1 MRRSAAR
8 VLMVAGTVA
17 LLVLSGCARQT
28 GDSGSVT
35 GGEYVV
41 GLQDVSSGTSVS
53 GTVHPLRSATLTAQ
67 VQAKVTD
74 VAVKEGDS
82 VQEGQVLLRLDS
94 RLQDNQLAQAES
106 RYHAA
111 VASRRVAAL
120 SGSAQTRKQ
129 LEASLTQ
136 ALAQQVAAQVN
147 LRNFSDKDTSPEQ
160 LSNLEAQVAQAEAT
174 LRSAENSLASLRDYD
189 TSDLQVAMADFAV
202 QQAELSLSMAQTRL
216 SVLQS
221 KAVTDSQMVQ
231 LKAQVDQAQSSLHI
245 AQLRLEESARSPL
258 TSPESLAVLEEQV
271 AQARSS
277 LTVAQS
283 NLDNADSTST
293 ASESDIELQRMQVES
308 AQVTLENAEA
318 SYKVAVAGADQKKL
332 QIASAEEQVKQAQSS
347 LTVAQNNLESTRKT
361 VGART
366 NDLASLQAQ
375 VQQADAAVELA
386 RANLAAF
393 PDTEQRNALQLQT
406 AEEQERQALLALQA
420 QRLASDNYVITA
432 PWSGTVLALSVSVGD
447 LASPQTSLVRIADT
461 SAWNVESFLDEVDIL
476 SVKPGQAVDVTID
489 SYPDQTFAG
498 TVDTLGRTLTRTPE
512 GLSSYA
518 LKIRLTAPPSTM
530 VDGMSADA
538 TIILKTAKSVLAVPV
553 ESVVT
558 EGGKRYVYVLSSG
571 SGGRTTTTKTEVGVG
586 LEGDDYV
593 EVTSGLKAGD
603 RIVREPPITTDT
615 TQFPGSPF
623 SGGQ

>member
-1 MRRSAAR
+1 MRRNTAR
-8 VLMVAGTVA
+8 VLMVAIVVPMLA
-17 LLVLSGCARQT
+17 VSGCARRTQ
-28 GDSGSVT
+28 DSSTVT
-35 GGEYVV
+35 GGEYIV
-41 GLQDVSSGTSVS
+41 GLQDVSSGTAVS
-53 GTVHPLRSATLTAQ
+53 GMVHPLRSATLTAQ
-67 VQAKVTD
+67 VQAKVVA

-82 VQEGQVLLRLDS
+82 VKEGQVLLRLDS

-106 RYHAA
+106 RYRAA
-111 VASRRVAAL
+111 VASRKVAAL
-120 SGSAQTRKQ
+120 SGSTQTRKQ

-147 LRNFSDKDTSPEQ
+147 LRNFDDKDTSPEQ

-174 LRSAENSLASLRDYD
+174 LRSARNSLKSLQDYD

-221 KAVTDSQMVQ
+221 KGVTDSQMVQ
-231 LKAQVDQAQSSLHI
+231 LQAQVDQAQSSLRI
-245 AQLRLEESARSPL
+245 AQLRLDESARSPL

-277 LTVAQS
+277 LKVAQS
-283 NLDNADSTST
+283 NLDSASSTSA

-308 AQVTLENAEA
+308 AQVSLQNAEA
-318 SYKVAVAGADQKKL
+318 SYRVAVAGADQKKL

-347 LTVAQNNLESTRKT
+347 LTIAQNNLESTRTT
-361 VGART
+361 VGARP
-366 NDLASLQAQ
+366 NDLETLKAQ

-406 AEEQERQALLALQA
+406 AQEQERQALLALQA
-420 QRLASDNYVITA
+420 QQLGSDNYVITA
-432 PWSGTVLALSVSVGD
+432 PWNGTVLAVNVSAGD
-447 LASPQTSLVRIADT
+447 LASPQASLVKVADT

-489 SYPDQTFAG
+489 SYPDRTFPG
-498 TVDTLGRTLTRTPE
+498 TVDALGRTLTRTPE
-512 GLSSYA
+512 GLNSYA
-518 LKIRLTAPPSTM
+518 LKIRLTSPPPSI

-558 EGGKRYVYVLSSG
+558 ESGKRYVYVLSSG
-571 SGGRTTTTKTEVGVG
+571 TGGGTRTTKTEIGVG

-603 RIVREPPITTDT
+603 HIVREPPITTNT